1 MLFLFGGR
9 LNVQPFSLLE
19 PVRSRLIDLSG
30 VDDDEQHDENIIEDF
45 VNHYD
50 AGVYQDL
57 AGKQKCFEENKR
69 ESSGILHYKKSP
81 TSFEVC

>member
-19 PVRSRLIDLSG
+19 PGSLIDLNDF
-30 VDDDEQHDENIIEDF
+30 DDDEQHDENIIEDF

-57 AGKQKCFEENKR
+57 AGKQKCYEENKR
-69 ESSGILHYKKSP
+69 TESTTKKSP
-81 TSFEVC
+81 RTSFEVC

>member
-9 LNVQPFSLLE
+9 LNVQLFSLLE
-19 PVRSRLIDLSG
+19 PCRLIDLNG
-30 VDDDEQHDENIIEDF
+30 VNDDEPTDENIIEDF

-57 AGKQKCFEENKR
+57 AGKQKCYEENKS
-69 ESSGILHYKKSP
+69 ESSG
-81 TSFEVC
+81 TSLQKNHQEPL